1 MIWVQSCVCFASYYH
16 YQNLVSPIPTKEQ
29 PNIDIQLPSM
39 PLLKSD
45 EIPTFLHPDSPYP
58 FFAKA
63 LLVPFTKFSKT
74 FCVLM
79 ETFDALEDDLIK
91 YMSEICP
98 IRAVG
103 PLFSNP
109 ILETSSNIS
118 GDLIKADEC
127 MGWLDSKDPS
137 SVVYISFGSLASLNH
152 EQVTEMA
159 YGVLNSGVSF
169 LWVMR
174 EEKTFNGVIPGKLPE
189 GFLDAVSGKGRV
201 VQ

>member
-1 MIWVQSCVCFASYYH
+1 MLNNHARDGWPFSCLINNPYLPWVCGLAEDFNIPCAMIWVQSCACFASYYH
-16 YQNLVSPIPTKEQ
+16 YQNSVFPFPTKEQ
-29 PNIDIQLPSM
+29 PDIDVQLPSM

-45 EIPTFLHPDSPYP
+45 EIPTFLHPHLPYP
-58 FFAKA
+58 FLARA
-63 LLVPFTKFSKT
+63 LLVQFKKFSKT

-91 YMSEICP
+91 YMSELCP

-109 ILETSSNIS
+109 ILESNSNIS

-137 SVVYISFGSLASLNH
+137 SVVYISF
-152 EQVTEMA
+152 
-159 YGVLNSGVSF
+159 
-169 LWVMR
+169 
-174 EEKTFNGVIPGKLPE
+174 
-189 GFLDAVSGKGRV
+189 
-201 VQ
+201 